1 MHLNKRARKWLP
13 WLVLATAVV
22 ATAAVYW
29 AGVTGGWVFDD
40 YPNIVDNGAIHI
52 TPGHS
57 TLVAWVNSALSSP
70 SSFLR
75 RPLASLTFSLNWYF
89 GGGNPWPFKVT
100 NIVIHLINGV
110 LVFCMLRALL
120 RLVGWRA
127 GGMLPSPVGRGAGGE
142 GTVLGPDSITRG
154 TEPSP
159 APAGHPLPEG
169 EGKSTVI
176 DEAAAT
182 RLALIVSAAW
192 MLLPINLME
201 VLYVVQR
208 MESLC
213 QTFVLAGLW
222 VYLRGRWMM
231 LIADN
236 ARRDRHGFALA
247 VSGIVLGTAIG
258 LMSKETAVL
267 LPLFAFLAEWIVIGL
282 SGKAIPFDPP
292 SQAKGEDHP
301 LRNEGGRAQ

>member
-1 MHLNKRARKWLP
+1 MRLNHARKWLP
-13 WLVLATAVV
+13 WVLLAVAV
-22 ATAAVYW
+22 IVTVVVYW
-29 AGVTGGWVFDD
+29 PGLTGGWVFDD

-57 TLVAWVNSALSSP
+57 TLAAWVNSAISSP
-70 SSFLR
+70 SSFLH

-89 GGGNPWPFKVT
+89 GGGDPWPFKLT
-100 NIVIHLINGV
+100 NVIIHLINGV
-110 LVFCMLRALL
+110 LLFFMLRTLL
-120 RLVGWRA
+120 RLLTLRTESFH
-127 GGMLPSPVGRGAGGE
+127 LSTESE
-142 GTVLGPDSITRG
+142 GFHATDAT
-154 TEPSP
+154 
-159 APAGHPLPEG
+159 
-169 EGKSTVI
+169 
-176 DEAAAT
+176 AAT

-192 MLLPINLME
+192 MLLPINLMA

-267 LPLFAFLAEWIVIGL
+267 LPLFAFLAE
-282 SGKAIPFDPP
+282 
-292 SQAKGEDHP
+292 
-301 LRNEGGRAQ
+301 